1 MKRPSRLQIVYQR
14 NYLLA
19 MLIVVFCFSLAGWGV
34 SFLND
39 PRDVS
44 TGKGLSTRI
53 HTTEIEPDKLS
64 SKRTV
69 SSYQPYADEGFL
81 GFIRLDRHL
90 IDEPEMTRTVN
101 DQSLLISHQPVPSL
115 NINDISLPVSD
126 DDDNG
131 VFLTD
136 NYNLVEFAFEDSLP
150 ITVQRDVNVL
160 SRGKPEYPAVARMDD
175 ITGVAEIVIRVDE
188 TGHLAPF
195 SFNIVTVDSN
205 RYSIEVYV
213 AGGPSDS
220 LYQLIS
226 REEPKGWFFGEKLSE
241 FIFDSCTFVPAIE
254 NNKPV
259 SQFVFVEV
267 NFCLGS
273 GCMLLEYRSAGLS
286 AKL

>member
-19 MLIVVFCFSLAGWGV
+19 MLIVGVCFSLTGWGI

-39 PRDVS
+39 PGDGS

-53 HTTEIEPDKLS
+53 LVPEIESDKLS
-64 SKRTV
+64 SKRPV
-69 SSYQPYADEGFL
+69 SFYQPYADAGFL

-90 IDEPEMTRTVN
+90 TDKPGMTRTVN
-101 DQSLLISHQPVPSL
+101 DQTLLLSHQPVPSL
-115 NINDISLPVSD
+115 NVEDISISVSED
-126 DDDNG
+126 DDTA
-131 VFLTD
+131 VFLPD
-136 NYNLVEFAFEDSLP
+136 NFNLVEFAFEDSLP
-150 ITVQRDVNVL
+150 ITVQRDVHVL

-195 SFNIVTVDSN
+195 SFNIVTVGSN

-213 AGGPSDS
+213 SGGPSDS

-226 REEPKGWFFGEKLSE
+226 REEPRGWFFGKKLSE
-241 FIFDSCTFVPAIE
+241 FIFDSCTFIPAID

-259 SQFVFVEV
+259 SQFVLVEV

-273 GCMLLEYRSAGLS
+273 GCMLLEYRSAGLT